1 VLGNPD
7 DRVRDIPDVSLF
19 SAGPVWGHAFIVCFS
34 DPAHDFNT
42 PCSKFPQG
50 WIYGYGTSFAAPI
63 MAGIQALVNQAT
75 SSRQGNPDP
84 TLYRLANAEFGTA
97 GAPQCNARRGN
108 NINKNCIFRDVT
120 DGDMDVP
127 CVAGSSDCYAPSG
140 TNGVLSRS
148 ESKYKPA
155 FVSGSGWDFATG
167 LGSVDAAN
175 LVAAWP
181 R

>member
-1 VLGNPD
+1 MLGNPR

-19 SAGPVWGHAFIVCFS
+19 SAAPVWGHAFIVCLS

-42 PCSKFPQG
+42 PCSKFPG
-50 WIYGYGTSFAAPI
+50 SWIYGYGTSFAAPI

-75 SSRQGNPDP
+75 GSVQGNPNP
-84 TLYRLANAEFGTA
+84 TLYRLANAEFGTT
-97 GAPQCNARRGN
+97 GALKCNASRGN
-108 NINKNCIFRDVT
+108 RIDAACIFRDVT

-127 CVAGSSDCYAPSG
+127 CVAASTDCYAPSG
-140 TNGVLSRS
+140 ANGVVSRS
-148 ESKYKPA
+148 ETAYQPA
-155 FVSGSGWDFATG
+155 FKARKGWDFATG
-167 LGSVDAAN
+167 LGSIDAAN